1 MYKRTFWRPPVHLK
15 AISCTNLIFLPAF
28 SSRGTEIH
36 DDTERPVHG
45 RARFACFSVPS
56 VVTLTRTGPICCVYR
71 PARAVQ
77 RLQTA
82 AKANAERR
90 RRQRRTQWRRRG
102 RRRTR
107 RRRRR
112 EPPQA
117 EAGFPARPGIPPRAE
132 DQRPEPLTSAVAA
145 KRPPAGTVKRPPAGT
160 VKSPPAGTVKSPPVR
175 TRHDVEA
182 HCYRVSRPL

>member
-90 RRQRRTQWRRRG
+90 RT

-117 EAGFPARPGIPPRAE
+117 EAGSPARPGIPPRAE

-145 KRPPAGTVKRPPAGT
+145 K
-160 VKSPPAGTVKSPPVR
+160 SPPVR
-175 TRHDVEA
+175 TGHDVEA
-182 HCYRVSRPL
+182 HCYRVSRPRQMDGKHEKPAKTRSASLFLGREAR